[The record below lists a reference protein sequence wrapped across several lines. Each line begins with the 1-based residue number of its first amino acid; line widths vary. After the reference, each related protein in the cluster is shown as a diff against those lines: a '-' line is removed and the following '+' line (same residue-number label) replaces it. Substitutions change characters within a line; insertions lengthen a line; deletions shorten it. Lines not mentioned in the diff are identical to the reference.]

1 MRLNDRSSFCKIT
14 KVVPSRIDSIRL
26 RNTALE
32 IIQLFSC
39 SAQDAN
45 QLEQALAQLSS
56 RGIPLSK
63 INNNFWAKY
72 VLNLELRNP
81 EWDMA

>member
-1 MRLNDRSSFCKIT
+1 M
-14 KVVPSRIDSIRL
+14 VPSRIDSVRL

-32 IIQLFSC
+32 IAQLFSC

-45 QLEQALAQLSS
+45 QLEQAIAQLSS

-63 INNNFWAKY
+63 INNNFWTKY
-72 VLNLELRNP
+72 VLNLELCNP